1 MTDAADPP
9 GSTGAD
15 GARSG
20 AAPPVPTPA
29 VPTPAVADPRR
40 VGAVRATGLL
50 DSEAEEAFDRLTRLA
65 VRLVG
70 VPAAFVSVVDAERDF
85 YKSACGF
92 AEPLA
97 SARALTGP
105 TFCHYTVQRTA
116 PLVIPDTAADPA
128 YRDVPTVR
136 TLGVAAYVGIPLVA
150 AGQTV
155 GAFCAIDTRPRAWTD
170 GEIEILTE
178 LAASAQREL
187 DLRAAVAAADATA
200 AQLRAQRAELE
211 ASNQQLQEQAA
222 ELGAQA
228 EDLQAT
234 AAHLEEQAA
243 ALEAAHRAT
252 QAAYRT
258 AEAERARATGIL
270 EATTDAYFALDAS
283 FRITAVNAAMERGS
297 GLAREALVGRDYL
310 AAFPGAAGTDF
321 ERHYRRAAA
330 ERVEAHFTHDY
341 SDGRLD
347 LVVEVDAYPG
357 PDGGV
362 AVFWRDVTARA
373 RAEAVLRA
381 SEARYRGLFTAI
393 DEGFCVLEVLFDG
406 GGDPPG
412 RPVDYRFVEA
422 NPAFVAQTGLADPVG
437 RTIRELVPDI
447 EQHWIDTYGRV
458 ATTGEPT
465 RFETRSDAMGR
476 WFDVFA
482 FRTGEPDARR
492 VALLFTD
499 RTAARAAED
508 ERGRLV
514 AALDAER
521 ARLADVVRLSPAFVA
536 VLRGPE
542 HVISLT
548 NAGYDALIGHRDVRG
563 RPVADALPEAAAQ
576 GFVAL
581 LDRVLA
587 TGEPFVGREVP
598 YHRPDATGAEDVRY
612 VDFVYQALAEAD
624 GTRSGRVRA
633 RRRPH
638 RLGARARRGRA
649 AARRERAGARRRG
662 GRPPRGGAGEPR
674 QERVPDDDEPR
685 AAHAAQRHR
694 RLRELLALGV
704 RGPVTEAQ
712 RQDLDRLRR
721 ANRHMTG
728 LVEAVLTFARV
739 DAGQVEYH
747 LEAVPLGPVVADLEA
762 LVGPQVA
769 AKGLAYDHDGCGP
782 ETPHRPHVVRADAE
796 KVRQVLLNLLTNA
809 VKFTDAGGRVSLA
822 CETDAIAGVI
832 RVRVT
837 DTGRGIAA
845 DQLERIFEP
854 FVQVDRQRTH
864 ASQQGV
870 GLGLAISRDLARGM
884 GGDLTAESTPG
895 RGAPSRSRCQRPN
908 DGPASDARSLVRG
921 HGSRTRRTRAVP
933 SRTAA
938 RAGTKRRTA
947 GARRRRCPGSPTWG
961 PGAGG
966 LSAGARPRAAP
977 GASAPGARRGQ
988 PPLLDGHPGADRG
1001 ERVRHR
1007 RDLGRRPRPHEVR
1020 RARSAVGRGCLRES
1034 DAFVRPREGVRPAG
1048 RTAAGAPDPPRA
1060 ATTAVLADMRRVV
1073 RALRVAAGSRSR
1085 RPG

>member
-1 MTDAADPP
+1 MTDVTAAAP
-9 GSTGAD
+9 GSSA
-15 GARSG
+15 AG
-20 AAPPVPTPA
+20 AALPEVPLATSPVT
-29 VPTPAVADPRR
+29 DPRR
-40 VGAVRATGLL
+40 VAAVRATGLL
-50 DSEAEEAFDRLTRLA
+50 DGDAEAAFDRLTRLA

-70 VPAAFVSVVDAERDF
+70 VPAAFVSLVDAERDF
-85 YKSACGF
+85 YLSACGF
-92 AEPLA
+92 GEPLA

-105 TFCHYTVQRTA
+105 TFCHYTVQRTT
-116 PLVIPDTAADPA
+116 PLVIPDTAADPR
-128 YRDVPTVR
+128 YRDVPTVG
-136 TLGVAAYVGIPLVA
+136 TLGVAAYVGVPLVA
-150 AGQTV
+150 GGQTV
-155 GAFCAIDTRPRAWTD
+155 GAFCVIDTRPRAWT
-170 GEIEILTE
+170 EAEVEVLTE

-187 DLRAAVAAADATA
+187 DLRAAVTAADATA
-200 AQLRAQRAELE
+200 AQLRAQQAELE

-222 ELGAQA
+222 ELEAQA
-228 EDLQAT
+228 EELQAT
-234 AAHLEEQAA
+234 AAHLEEQTAA
-243 ALEAAHRAT
+243 VEAAHRAT
-252 QAAYRT
+252 QDAYRT

-270 EATTDAYFALDAS
+270 EATTDAYFAVDAD

-297 GLAREALVGRDYL
+297 GLAREALLGRDYF
-310 AAFPGAAGTDF
+310 AAFPGAARTDF

-373 RAEAVLRA
+373 RGEAVLRA
-381 SEARYRGLFTAI
+381 SEARYRGLFTAL
-393 DEGFCVLEVLFDG
+393 DEGFCVIELMFDG
-406 GGDPPG
+406 EDDPPG

-458 ATTGEPT
+458 VTTGEPT
-465 RFETRSDAMGR
+465 RFEMRSDAMGR

-499 RTAARAAED
+499 RTAARAAD
-508 ERGRLV
+508 AERARLV

-542 HVISLT
+542 HVIALT

-563 RPVADALPEAAAQ
+563 RPVAEALPEAAAQ

-598 YHRPDATGAEDVRY
+598 YQRPDATGAEDVRY

-624 GTRSGRVRA
+624 GTRSGVFVHGVDLTDSVRA
-633 RRRPH
+633 RAEVE
-638 RLGARARRGRA
+638 RLLAESERARADA
-649 AARRERAGARRRG
+649 EAARRDAEQANRAKSEFLTTMSHELRTPLNAIG
-662 GRPPRGGAGEPR
+662 GYA
-674 QERVPDDDEPR
+674 
-685 AAHAAQRHR
+685 
-694 RLRELLALGV
+694 ELLALGV

-870 GLGLAISRDLARGM
+870 GLGLAISRELARGM
-884 GGDLTAESTPG
+884 AGDLTAQSALGVGSTFTLTL
-895 RGAPSRSRCQRPN
+895 
-908 DGPASDARSLVRG
+908 PA
-921 HGSRTRRTRAVP
+921 
-933 SRTAA
+933 
-938 RAGTKRRTA
+938 
-947 GARRRRCPGSPTWG
+947 
-961 PGAGG
+961 
-966 LSAGARPRAAP
+966 
-977 GASAPGARRGQ
+977 
-988 PPLLDGHPGADRG
+988 AD
-1001 ERVRHR
+1001 
-1007 RDLGRRPRPHEVR
+1007 
-1020 RARSAVGRGCLRES
+1020 
-1034 DAFVRPREGVRPAG
+1034 
-1048 RTAAGAPDPPRA
+1048 
-1060 ATTAVLADMRRVV
+1060 
-1073 RALRVAAGSRSR
+1073 
-1085 RPG
+1085 